1 MALCR
6 KKREP
11 SQDEDTRRTWMS
23 SFILF
28 LIRYCFL
35 PVSIENDKIIFKL
48 LSWKTFIHCFV
59 SFGYM
64 TLCLALPLTST
75 SVNVE
80 NIYFAYSKTSFA
92 INLSLTLVG
101 LSNMS
106 GLLLPLIISDGLT
119 TLNATFI
126 MNKNL
131 RTPPKAYRIILGEL
145 SIPFIKIRKHR
156 YSHVTDDDWFCMF

>member
-6 KKREP
+6 NKRE
-11 SQDEDTRRTWMS
+11 SSLHEDSRRTGMS
-23 SFILF
+23 SFIIF
-28 LIRYCFL
+28 LIKSCCL
-35 PVSIENDKIIFKL
+35 PISIENEKIIFKVF
-48 LSWKTFIHCFV
+48 SWKTFIHCCV

-64 TLCLALPLTST
+64 TVCFALPLTST
-75 SVNVE
+75 SVTVE

-106 GLLLPLIISDGLT
+106 GLLIPLIISDGLT

-126 MNKNL
+126 TNKNL
-131 RTPPKAYRIILGEL
+131 RIPPKAYRIVLGEL
-145 SIPFIKIRKHR
+145 SSPFIKIRNHC
-156 YSHVTDDDWFCMF
+156 YSHVPDDDWVCMF